1 MITPNDFRFGTII
14 KLEDGYYQVM
24 EYQRIKIAQRRAF
37 VKTKLKNLLTGQVIE
52 KNFDSDETFE
62 EIEVDRKKGQF
73 LYQEG
78 ENYYFMDLETY
89 ETLSFYKEVLGDRV
103 YYLTEN
109 LEVTIL
115 YLQGKPVNIEVPTFV
130 VLQVVE
136 TQASFKGDTMSGSSK
151 PAKLSTGLV
160 VDVPFFVEVGDYVR
174 IDTRTNSYV
183 ERVL

>member
-14 KLEDGYYQVM
+14 KLEDGYYQVI

-37 VKTKLKNLLTGQVIE
+37 VKTKLKNLITGQVIE
-52 KNFDSDETFE
+52 KNFDSDATLE
-62 EIEVDRKKGQF
+62 EVELERKKGQF
-73 LYQEG
+73 LYCEG
-78 ENYYFMDLETY
+78 DNYYFMDLESY
-89 ETLSFYKEVLGDRV
+89 ETIFFPKEVLGDRI

-109 LEVTIL
+109 LEVVIL

-136 TQASFKGDTMSGSSK
+136 TQAAFKGDTQAGSSK

-160 VDVPFFVEVGDYVR
+160 IDVPFFVEVGDYVR
-174 IDTRTNSYV
+174 IDTRTNTYV